1 MGVILKRMM
10 IRAANQVADK
20 VRAQALVTG
29 ESLAQVSSQTLPN
42 LSIIDDIAEHLV
54 IRPLIVMDKLDI
66 IRTAAA
72 IGTEDFAKHMPEY
85 CGVISDRPT
94 SHAKKARIDEEE
106 ANFDMT
112 VLDTAVADAD
122 ITSIDEV
129 LDSVKTIHEVEVVK
143 IPTVDDVIIDIR
155 HPHEEESNPLH
166 LTNNEII
173 KVPFYALQRQ
183 FSDLDQEKRYLLYCD
198 RGVMSQLQAS
208 QLIDNGFDN
217 ILVYNN

>member
-1 MGVILKRMM
+1 
-10 IRAANQVADK
+10 
-20 VRAQALVTG
+20 
-29 ESLAQVSSQTLPN
+29 
-42 LSIIDDIAEHLV
+42 
-54 IRPLIVMDKLDI
+54 
-66 IRTAAA
+66 
-72 IGTEDFAKHMPEY
+72 
-85 CGVISDRPT
+85 
-94 SHAKKARIDEEE
+94 
-106 ANFDMT
+106 MT